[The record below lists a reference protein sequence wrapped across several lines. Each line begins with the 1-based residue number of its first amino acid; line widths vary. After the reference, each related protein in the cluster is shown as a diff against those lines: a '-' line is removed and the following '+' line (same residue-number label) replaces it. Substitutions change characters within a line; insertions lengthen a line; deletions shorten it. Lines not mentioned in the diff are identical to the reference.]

1 MILLDSLYINNSGGK
16 VLLDYLINTIISSGQ
31 TNRFHFLL
39 DKRGVYNYL
48 EKISYEFG
56 EPSELF
62 RYKFYKKN
70 KNKFSKVFCF
80 GNVPPPLK
88 LKCTVF
94 VYFHNVLL
102 AESLNNYPLKSRISK
117 FLKRQ
122 YIKFFISNVDEIMVQ
137 TAYVREK
144 FNLNINNSIKVSLL
158 PFYNLQEVKFKKNT
172 NGFEFVYVS
181 NGNPHK
187 NHHFLLDVW
196 GKLSALNYY
205 PILNLTITDNYGNLI
220 ERINKLNKAGVKVRN
235 FGFTNIN
242 ELFSHS
248 THLIYPSLKESFG
261 LGLVEGVHSGLKI
274 IGADLPYTYE
284 VVKPSLTFSPYNSD
298 DLVSK
303 LIRVLDNEISME
315 DSEIV
320 VENRINQL
328 LKNLLK

>member
-1 MILLDSLYINNSGGK
+1 
-16 VLLDYLINTIISSGQ
+16 V
-31 TNRFHFLL
+31 
-39 DKRGVYNYL
+39 
-48 EKISYEFG
+48 
-56 EPSELF
+56 
-62 RYKFYKKN
+62 
-70 KNKFSKVFCF
+70 
-80 GNVPPPLK
+80 
-88 LKCTVF
+88 
-94 VYFHNVLL
+94 
-102 AESLNNYPLKSRISK
+102 
-117 FLKRQ
+117 
-122 YIKFFISNVDEIMVQ
+122 
-137 TAYVREK
+137 
-144 FNLNINNSIKVSLL
+144 
-158 PFYNLQEVKFKKNT
+158 
-172 NGFEFVYVS
+172 
-181 NGNPHK
+181 
-187 NHHFLLDVW
+187 
-196 GKLSALNYY
+196 KLSALNYY